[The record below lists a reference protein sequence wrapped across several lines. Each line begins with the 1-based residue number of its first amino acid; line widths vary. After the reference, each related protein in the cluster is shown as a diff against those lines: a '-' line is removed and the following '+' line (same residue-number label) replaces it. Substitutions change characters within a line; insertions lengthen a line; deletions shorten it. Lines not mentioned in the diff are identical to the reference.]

1 MSFGRGYPQ
10 RDPRDEY
17 PDESSSRGG
26 YPSSRG
32 PAIGRAIGVRF
43 IPILVM
49 AAMAGLFLLQSCQRG
64 PFGRNQVIAIGP
76 EEEKALGVQAFQQ
89 VLQESNVISRGPTV
103 EAVTRVA
110 RRLADASNNEVFR
123 KAIGLEQQ
131 QFEWDFRVVESDQ
144 INAFCLP
151 GGKVVVFTGILP
163 VAQTEEGLATVVGH
177 EIGHAIARHAAE
189 RMAQTQVVQM
199 LQQGVAVSMA
209 DMHPAQVQQVMG
221 LLGVGSQVGIL
232 LPFSRSHESEADH
245 IGILLMSCAGY
256 DPREASRFW
265 VRMQE
270 ATSDQKRPPE
280 FLSTHPNSEQR
291 ASALE
296 GWLPEALPI
305 YEASQKQPT
314 GKPLPIG
321 GVIGRDARE
330 ESIFQMRRAP
340 QRERSPF
347 P

>member
-1 MSFGRGYPQ
+1 MSYGSQYPQDPGEYPSDDPRQGYPRRQ
-10 RDPRDEY
+10 
-17 PDESSSRGG
+17 G
-26 YPSSRG
+26 PS
-32 PAIGRAIGVRF
+32 IGRTIGVRF

-89 VLQESNVISRGPTV
+89 VLAESNVIGRGATV
-103 EAVTRVA
+103 EAVTKVA
-110 RRLADASNNEVFR
+110 KRLADASNNERFR
-123 KAIGLEQQ
+123 QALGMPPQ
-131 QFEWDFRVVESDQ
+131 QFEWDFRVVASDQ

-209 DMHPAQVQQVMG
+209 DMPPQQVQQVMG
-221 LLGVGSQVGIL
+221 MLGVGSQVGIL
-232 LPFSRSHESEADH
+232 LPFSRNHESEADH
-245 IGILLMSCAGY
+245 IGILLMSVAGY

-270 ATSDQKRPPE
+270 ATSNQKRPPE
-280 FLSTHPNSEQR
+280 FLSTHPNSERR
-291 ASALE
+291 AADLE
-296 GWLPEALPI
+296 AWLPEALPL
-305 YEASQKQPT
+305 YDASQKQPT
-314 GKPLPIG
+314 GKPLPMDG
-321 GVIGRDARE
+321 MLGRGE
-330 ESIFQMRRAP
+330 EERFFPDPRQQRRRVSLP
-340 QRERSPF
+340 Q
-347 P
+347 

>member
-1 MSFGRGYPQ
+1 
-10 RDPRDEY
+10 
-17 PDESSSRGG
+17 
-26 YPSSRG
+26 
-32 PAIGRAIGVRF
+32 
-43 IPILVM
+43 M

-76 EEEKALGVQAFQQ
+76 EEEKALGLQAFQQ
-89 VLQESNVISRGPTV
+89 VLAESNVMSRGAIV

-110 RRLADASNNEVFR
+110 RRLADASNDEVFR
-123 KAIGLEQQ
+123 QAIGLEAQE
-131 QFEWDFRVVESDQ
+131 FDWDFRVVESDQ

-151 GGKVVVFTGILP
+151 GGKVVVYTGILP

-209 DMHPAQVQQVMG
+209 DMHPQQVQQVMG

-232 LPFSRSHESEADH
+232 LPFSRNHESEADH
-245 IGILLMSCAGY
+245 IGILLMSRAGY

-270 ATSDQKRPPE
+270 ATSSQERPPE
-280 FLSTHPNSEQR
+280 FLSTHPNSERR
-291 ASALE
+291 AADLQA
-296 GWLPEALPI
+296 WLPEALPI
-305 YEASQKQPT
+305 YEASPKQPV
-314 GKPLPIG
+314 GKPLPMAG
-321 GVIGRDARE
+321 LMESRPAEERLFRPARQE
-330 ESIFQMRRAP
+330 RR
-340 QRERSPF
+340 REANF